1 MNTWGAGANLPLLP
15 LQRGYVMQELRATST
30 FICVIRGWEL
40 YERGGLFF
48 RARERKGKTQVRP
61 MGRAAAKKRA
71 LRKEVTDR
79 WSPQQN

>member
-1 MNTWGAGANLPLLP
+1 MKE
-15 LQRGYVMQELRATST
+15 LQSTST
-30 FICVIRGWEL
+30 FMGMVRGWRL
-40 YERGGLFF
+40 YERDGLFF
-48 RARERKGKTQVRP
+48 LLRERKGKTQVRP

>member
-1 MNTWGAGANLPLLP
+1 MKE
-15 LQRGYVMQELRATST
+15 LQSTST
-30 FICVIRGWEL
+30 FMGMVQGWEL
-40 YERGGLFF
+40 YERDGLFF
-48 RARERKGKTQVRP
+48 LLRERNGKTRVRP